1 MDSMRFSSLDRLV
14 KFFSSHRKK
23 ALFGVGLIPVVYVA
37 WKKRGAIRKG
47 VGNLK
52 TFTSQR
58 AESGPSARKM
68 SESRKTDMVNTV
80 RFMLSRYDTE
90 SFSIIYD
97 RDRRRG
103 RMGYHVRTS
112 AGPALFFG
120 WSEEYEALYPQTPFW
135 IELDAEATKAF
146 ADRGLKI
153 HHDIYPN
160 PNDNHSIIISLT
172 LDEMEDP
179 RTAAGKVADLSRKI
193 LL

>member
-1 MDSMRFSSLDRLV
+1 MRFSSLDRLV
-14 KFFSSHRKK
+14 KFLSAHRKK
-23 ALFGVGLIPVVYVA
+23 ALFGVGLIPVAYVA

-47 VGNLK
+47 VGDLK
-52 TFTSQR
+52 TL
-58 AESGPSARKM
+58 SARKKERTSSSQIL
-68 SESRKTDMVNTV
+68 SESQKTDMVNTV
-80 RFMLSRYDTE
+80 RFMFSRYDTE

-97 RDRRRG
+97 RDRKRG
-103 RMGYHVRTS
+103 RMGYHVRMS

-120 WSEEYEALYPQTPFW
+120 WSEEYEARYPQTPFW
-135 IELDAEATKAF
+135 IVLDAEATKTF
-146 ADRGLKI
+146 AERGLKI